1 MPFKKNNPYA
11 RDLLNSYA
19 EAEFF
24 TKLPKLDKKIEVVT
38 YVAGTGDISTDFLSP
53 GGDAHSR
60 SDRELHGQSIFEHNK
75 NQQDELLDLKRKHPN
90 KSIMLI
96 AEKGTMGVGSS
107 RMSGVNNVALWIGK
121 KQVHMYHLLILHP

>member
-1 MPFKKNNPYA
+1 MLLKNNPYA
-11 RDLLNSYA
+11 RDLLDSYA
-19 EAEFF
+19 KKAEFF

-75 NQQDELLDLKRKHPN
+75 NQQDELLDLRRHPN

-96 AEKGTMGVGSS
+96 AEKGTMELVHHEC
-107 RMSGVNNVALWIGK
+107 LGK
-121 KQVHMYHLLILHP
+121 